1 MKVFLS
7 WSGERSRMIAE
18 AFKDWLPLMLQA
30 LEPWI
35 STDIE
40 KGGVWDK
47 NIQEALNNSRVCIIC
62 LTKENLN
69 SVYIH
74 YEAGAIANLPD
85 GSAKTFL
92 YNIKNSDVK
101 QPLARFQSTLY
112 NKNDVFKLI
121 VGLNDVLK
129 QHEETHVSDAMIEK
143 IFELNWPSFR
153 QILDTIPKADTHA
166 EKRSADDKLDEILN
180 LVRVNSVRQEEKKIE
195 FFRPEIKDAP
205 GLRLELGKLIKTYLE
220 QTKMNQE
227 IALLNIG
234 KIKAA
239 IDVDDMF
246 TRFQIEKAIKNY
258 FYFIDL

>member
-18 AFKDWLPLMLQA
+18 AFRDWLPLMLQA

-47 NIQEALNNSRVCIIC
+47 NIQEALVKSRVCIIC
-62 LTKENLN
+62 LTKENLD

-74 YEAGAIANLPD
+74 YEAGAIANLPE

-92 YNIKNSDVK
+92 YDIKNLDVK

-112 NKNDVFKLI
+112 NKSDVFKLI
-121 VGLNDVLK
+121 AGLNDALK
-129 QHEETHVSDAMIEK
+129 LHEETYVSDGVIEK
-143 IFELNWPSFR
+143 TFELNWPSFK
-153 QILDTIPKADTHA
+153 QTLDSIPKAGGQA
-166 EKRSADDKLDEILN
+166 EKRTADDKLDEILN
-180 LVRVNSVRQEEKKIE
+180 LVRANSSKQNDSTIE
-195 FFRPEIKDAP
+195 FFRPESSIAT
-205 GLRLELGKLIKTYLE
+205 GLKIELNELVRTYLE
-220 QTKMNQE
+220 QTMMTQDV
-227 IALLNIG
+227 AYRSIG
-234 KIKAA
+234 RVKAA
-239 IDVDDMF
+239 IDKDDKF

-258 FYFIDL
+258 FYFLDL